1 MSKHI
6 KRALIIALPIVGL
19 ILVLLY
25 QFYKKLDV
33 GQKAR
38 QADVIAVLTGG
49 TEERQRTAVKLL
61 KEGYSKSGKLIVTAY
76 PAEDN
81 AWTTSYYNKLGVE
94 ADQLI
99 LDNEATST
107 RTNASSV
114 ARIMKQRGWK
124 TVTVVT
130 SDYHTRRAAWCFEK
144 EFDGTDLEFWMV
156 SAYPKDDGDALSY
169 EEHKGNYKMALKE
182 LPKSIGYAL
191 GLYHFIDL

>member
-1 MSKHI
+1 MKKII
-6 KRALIIALPIVGL
+6 KISLIIILPIIGL
-19 ILVLLY
+19 FIILYNLY
-25 QFYKKLDV
+25 KNLDV
-33 GQKAR
+33 GRKPR

-49 TEERQRTAVKLL
+49 TQERQRTAAKLL

-76 PAEDN
+76 PEKAN
-81 AWTTSYYNKLGVE
+81 TWTTSYYNNLGIDS
-94 ADQLI
+94 DQLI

-114 ARIMKQRGWK
+114 ARNMKQRGWK

-144 EFDGTDLEFWMV
+144 EFNGTDLEFWMV

-169 EEHKGNYKMALKE
+169 EEHKGNHKMVLKE
-182 LPKSIGYAL
+182 LPKSIGYAM